1 MENVGLRKMGDEDN
15 ITLKRKDFLRV
26 LKMFAIHEKHISDLF
41 RQTFGIKNFEFDGIM
56 KEIAEDF
63 GVTFEEID
71 NVKFARFEIGK

>member
-1 MENVGLRKMGDEDN
+1 MSDEDS
-15 ITLKRKDFLRV
+15 IVLKRKDFLRL

-71 NVKFARFEIGK
+71 NVKFARFEIEK